1 MKYVNKHSYTQLSS
15 VREVFFDKTGEKLNP
30 DNSSQKIY
38 AKLVVKNGAE
48 AYYISTYQGVLF
60 DPLGAN
66 SRRENRVETS
76 MKRVSKNTF
85 DYYMIYLKTHNSIY
99 MTKAQ
104 RGYLN
109 D

>member
-1 MKYVNKHSYTQLSS
+1 MKYINKHSYTEPN
-15 VREVFFDKTGEKLNP
+15 RTKEVFFGKTGEKLNP

-38 AKLVVKNGAE
+38 AKLVAKNGAE
-48 AYYISTYQGVLF
+48 AYYISTCQGVLF
-60 DPLGAN
+60 DPLGPHA
-66 SRRENRVETS
+66 RRENNVETA

-85 DYYMIYLKTHNSIY
+85 DFYMIYLKTHNSIY

>member
-1 MKYVNKHSYTQLSS
+1 MKYINKHSYTELTNA
-15 VREVFFDKTGEKLNP
+15 REVLFNKTGEKLNS
-30 DNSSQKIY
+30 DNTNQKIY
-38 AKLVVKNGAE
+38 AKLVVKNGVE
-48 AYYISTYQGVLF
+48 AYYISTHQGVLF
-60 DPLGAN
+60 DPLGAS
-66 SRRENRVETS
+66 SRRENSVETS

-85 DYYMIYLKTHNSIY
+85 DFYMIYLKTHNSIY

>member
-1 MKYVNKHSYTQLSS
+1 MKYINKHSYTDKDK
-15 VREVFFDKTGEKLNP
+15 VKEVCFSKAGEKLSS
-30 DNSSQKIY
+30 DNTNQKTY
-38 AKLVVKNGAE
+38 AKLVVKNGVE
-48 AYYISTYQGVLF
+48 AYYISTCQGVLF
-60 DPLGAN
+60 DPLGPH
-66 SRRENRVETS
+66 SRRENNVETA

-85 DYYMIYLKTHNSIY
+85 DFYMIYLKTHNSIY